1 MLTIRSNAA
10 VPHVDLYPLG
20 APVFEVGLNA
30 LALGAWKT
38 YRLRGRV
45 PSLLA
50 PVGHGGGRQRH
61 VVRNAL
67 VIDALRSVL
76 WDRYDWSR
84 IELATGYPYP
94 DCSLVMAA
102 HQVGLRVVVD
112 DGLPDKMPWWS
123 PGCRPLLAVTASTI
137 ERIDPTATVLLGGL
151 AFHCRERIAHY
162 KAPRSIDFADS

>member
-1 MLTIRSNAA
+1 MGTWGFAAFVTGVLGMLTIRSNAA

-76 WDRYDWSR
+76 WDRYNWSR

-102 HQVGLRVVVD
+102 HQAGLRVVVD
-112 DGLPDKMPWWS
+112 GGLPDK
-123 PGCRPLLAVTASTI
+123 CRGGRRGVANPSRTPLS
-137 ERIDPTATVLLGGL
+137 
-151 AFHCRERIAHY
+151 
-162 KAPRSIDFADS
+162 